1 MRRLLFGLTSLI
13 AIDQTHLP
21 EMIHSQLPQIVQ
33 QIASLC
39 KRMLELR
46 AETLQNKE
54 KEYLQ
59 EVNEEDESDFES
71 EEEDQEE
78 FAELNNRILE
88 LKA

>member
-1 MRRLLFGLTSLI
+1 
-13 AIDQTHLP
+13 
-21 EMIHSQLPQIVQ
+21 
-33 QIASLC
+33 
-39 KRMLELR
+39 MLELR